1 MQVTPSGGQI
11 CNQCKWR
18 HLVAKFGTNASGI
31 LFREIT
37 QVKRVNT
44 LGPLCL
50 WQCFFVHPSL
60 TWTCIWVALCI
71 FRPSPLNDIMF
82 LLWIAIQIFQG
93 CSKIPYSNCW
103 WSEMISVI
111 EIIAMLAK
119 LSKSM
124 SIDGIAKY
132 TKLSLM
138 PAGWWCPQIIS
149 FNQRQKQV
157 TTLCDQIGDNEAN
170 WTLEVRHQHCI
181 NALSIPRFEY
191 LSRSRFQVSFYLVRF
206 PNPLSGVTVKSVGE
220 SD

>member
-1 MQVTPSGGQI
+1 MYLGCVMHFQTKSTEWHHVSSLNSHP
-11 CNQCKWR
+11 NFPR
-18 HLVAKFGTNASGI
+18 
-31 LFREIT
+31 LF
-37 QVKRVNT
+37 KN
-44 LGPLCL
+44 PL
-50 WQCFFVHPSL
+50 
-60 TWTCIWVALCI
+60 
-71 FRPSPLNDIMF
+71 
-82 LLWIAIQIFQG
+82 FQG
-93 CSKIPYSNCW
+93 W

-157 TTLCDQIGDNEAN
+157 TTLCDQIGDNKAN

-181 NALSIPRFEY
+181 NALSIPRFLY